1 MVGDIYFATTEG
13 GLVTNRDVAKMAFV
27 VNGDYVDED
36 NLDEVREYTKKCRG
50 ITKEVNPSIK
60 MCLRNHEKVRAIM
73 IYRDRHPGI
82 GLKEAKDAIDMIE
95 AKMKARREI
104 QQLNKITLG
113 NGDIMATYPE
123 EICLDK
129 RKLDNA
135 FLI

>member
-60 MCLRNHEKVRAIM
+60 MCLRNHEKVKAIM
-73 IYRDRHPGI
+73 IYHDRHPGI

-95 AKMKARREI
+95 AKMKVRDLATK
-104 QQLNKITLG
+104 QNNK
-113 NGDIMATYPE
+113 
-123 EICLDK
+123 
-129 RKLDNA
+129 
-135 FLI
+135 

>member
-36 NLDEVREYTKKCRG
+36 NFDEVREYTKKCRG

-60 MCLRNHEKVRAIM
+60 MCLRNHEKVKAIM

-82 GLKEAKDAIDMIE
+82 GLKEAKDAIDMVE
-95 AKMKARREI
+95 AKMKVRREI

-113 NGDIMATYPE
+113 NGDIMAAYPE
-123 EICLDK
+123 EICLDE
-129 RKLDNA
+129 RK
-135 FLI
+135 